1 MLAATAWWWRA
12 RRRHPAAH
20 RLSDAEKRELQQW
33 IAETEKN

>member
-1 MLAATAWWWRA
+1 VE